1 MGRWAAGKPRKMK
14 QYSAVTSIERRRGQ
28 GSLLILLSR
37 LRRQSVH
44 IGNLRF
50 CIHGS
55 TQQIGGCS
63 FTYFSS
69 ASGSERSASSL
80 LSFRP
85 CALACRAARCLRSKG
100 LTSAMGCL
108 LDGAR
113 SSIRGCGRDP
123 ASSVDGGIDDWS
135 NFCSSRSLCLHRPP
149 HTAFPLF
156 SSSRCYARHTLPAYT
171 ITSTQTEAT
180 IDPSNK
186 YRELGYGA
194 VAEVTA
200 NWGYFTWT
208 TTLSCQYILPPRVSM
223 LPKTWTIVV
232 DDNGVTTATW

>member
-1 MGRWAAGKPRKMK
+1 MHPLSCR
-14 QYSAVTSIERRRGQ
+14 SDLVLSHVERRGVYVRK
-28 GSLLILLSR
+28 GSP
-37 LRRQSVH
+37 RRWDAFD
-44 IGNLRF
+44 I
-50 CIHGS
+50 
-55 TQQIGGCS
+55 
-63 FTYFSS
+63 
-69 ASGSERSASSL
+69 
-80 LSFRP
+80 
-85 CALACRAARCLRSKG
+85 
-100 LTSAMGCL
+100 